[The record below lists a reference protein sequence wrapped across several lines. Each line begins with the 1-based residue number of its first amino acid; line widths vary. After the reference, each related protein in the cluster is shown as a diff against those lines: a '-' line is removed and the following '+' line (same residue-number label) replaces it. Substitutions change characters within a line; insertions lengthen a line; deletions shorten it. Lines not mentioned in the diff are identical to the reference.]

1 MHNTDKIFNVL
12 LVTVGASVAFFLG
25 ADYLARLIFSTEAV
39 RAVITE
45 TMVLYV
51 LIAHLVVLGV
61 MHIIY
66 QQDYDP
72 GKGYQ
77 WSFDK
82 PVDQQIPLKA
92 TCHTW
97 TDTQGREHLDIK
109 GTSPEVEDELEA
121 SFTRQGLLKK
131 WKQDFGWYA
140 DLDHTIMPDKVQVKE
155 SDRDHDYLRIEGWE
169 KWHCPIQKQVVTSK
183 KKKPHQ
189 HTDDCSLEETRNHI
203 TWYVTL

>member
-1 MHNTDKIFNVL
+1 MHNTDKIFNIL
-12 LVTVGASVAFFLG
+12 LVSVGGSVALFLG

-45 TMVLYV
+45 TVMLYV
-51 LIAHLVVLGV
+51 LVAHLVVLVGTY
-61 MHIIY
+61 IIY

-72 GKGYQ
+72 GAGYQ

-82 PVDQQIPLKA
+82 PIDQQIPLKA

-109 GTSPEVEDELEA
+109 STAPEIEDELTA
-121 SFTRQGLLKK
+121 SFTRQRLLKK
-131 WKQDFGWYA
+131 WKQDYGWYA

-155 SDRDHDYLRIEGWE
+155 SDRDHNYLRIEGWE
-169 KWHCPIQKQVVTSK
+169 KWHCPLQKQMVNSK

>member
-1 MHNTDKIFNVL
+1 MHNTDKIFNIL

-25 ADYLARLIFSTEAV
+25 ADYLARLIFGTQAV
-39 RAVITE
+39 RAVLTE
-45 TMVLYV
+45 TVVLYV
-51 LIAHLVVLGV
+51 LAAHLVVLGV
-61 MHIIY
+61 MYIIY

-72 GKGYQ
+72 GKGYR

-109 GTSPEVEDELEA
+109 GTAPEIEDELTA

-131 WKQDFGWYA
+131 WKQNFGYYA
-140 DLDHTIMPDKVQVKE
+140 DLDHTLMPDKVQVKE
-155 SDRDHDYLRIEGWE
+155 TDRDHDYLRIEEWE
-169 KWHCPIQKQVVTSK
+169 KWHCPLQKQMVNSK

-189 HTDDCSLEETRNHI
+189 HTDDCSLEETRHHI

>member
-109 GTSPEVEDELEA
+109 GTAPEIEEELSA

-140 DLDHTIMPDKVQVKE
+140 DLDHAIMPDKVQVKE
-155 SDRDHDYLRIEGWE
+155 SDRDHNYLRIEGWE
-169 KWHCPIQKQVVTSK
+169 KWHCPIQKQIVNSK

-189 HTDDCSLEETRNHI
+189 HTDDCSLEETRNHV

>member
-1 MHNTDKIFNVL
+1 MHNTDKIFNIL
-12 LVTVGASVAFFLG
+12 LVSVGGSVAFFLG

-39 RAVITE
+39 RAVLTE
-45 TMVLYV
+45 TVVLYV
-51 LIAHLVVLGV
+51 LVAHLVVLVV
-61 MHIIY
+61 MYIIY

-82 PVDQQIPLKA
+82 PVDQHIPLKA

-97 TDTQGREHLDIK
+97 TDTQGREHLGIK
-109 GTSPEVEDELEA
+109 GTAPGIEDELDA

-155 SDRDHDYLRIEGWE
+155 TDRDHDYLRIEGWE
-169 KWHCPIQKQVVTSK
+169 KWHCPLQKQMVNSK

>member
-12 LVTVGASVAFFLG
+12 LATVMASAAFFLG
-25 ADYLARLIFSTEAV
+25 ADYLAREIFGAQAV

-45 TMVLYV
+45 PVVLYV
-51 LIAHLVVLGV
+51 LMAHLAALGV
-61 MHIIY
+61 LYIIY

-72 GKGYQ
+72 GTGYQ

-92 TCHTW
+92 TCHVW

-109 GTSPEVEDELEA
+109 GTAPGIEDELSA

-140 DLDHTIMPDKVQVKE
+140 DLDYAIMPDKVQVKE
-155 SDRDHDYLRIEGWE
+155 SDRDHNYLRIEGWE
-169 KWHCPIQKQVVTSK
+169 KRHCPIQKQMVNSK

-189 HTDDCSLEETRNHI
+189 HTEDCSLEETRNHI

>member
-109 GTSPEVEDELEA
+109 GTAPGIEDELSA

-140 DLDHTIMPDKVQVKE
+140 DLDYAIMPDKVQVKE
-155 SDRDHDYLRIEGWE
+155 SDRDHNYLRIEGWE